1 MRRSRA
7 AFRGLTAALAL
18 FGVSLVPGR
27 ARAEILEEIVAKV
40 NNSMITRSQL
50 QERLAGYEEQLKSK
64 YSGDELNA
72 QTEAAADGLLRN
84 MITETLLVQ
93 RAEVLLDLDKVRKNL
108 LDDFKKQ
115 QKIQSDEELDQLLK
129 EQNMTRQELL
139 DTLMRLSIPHEIINY
154 EVRRKISVSDKEIQ
168 TYYDQHRQDFVR
180 PERVVFRE
188 IVLLYE
194 EATKNEVRARAEAV
208 RRELNAG
215 KDFGELAAEVS
226 EVSSKE
232 RGGLVGPFTKG
243 ELQPA
248 IEAQVFAL
256 KPGELAGP
264 IETTRAFHIIRL
276 ETKEA
281 EQVTPLPDAKDQIT
295 EKIRD
300 SLFKQKLEV
309 YLEGLWKENYI
320 YVYPKYGSSEW
331 KPITNIDGAPTEGP

>member
-1 MRRSRA
+1 MRNGRETLR
-7 AFRGLTAALAL
+7 ALAAAVAL
-18 FGVSLVPGR
+18 LGMSLVPR
-27 ARAEILEEIVAKV
+27 PARGEILEEIVAKV

-50 QERLAGYEEQLKSK
+50 QERLAVYEQQLRTK
-64 YSGDELNA
+64 YTGDELNA
-72 QTEAAADGLLRN
+72 KTEAAVDGLLRN

-168 TYYDQHRQDFVR
+168 AYYDEHRQEFVK
-180 PERVVFRE
+180 PARVVFRE

-194 EATKNEVRARAEAV
+194 EANKEEVSARAQAV
-208 RRELNAG
+208 RRELDAG

-232 RGGLVGPFTKG
+232 RGGLVGPYTKG
-243 ELQPA
+243 ELNPA
-248 IEAQVFAL
+248 IESQVFAL

-264 IETTRAFHIIRL
+264 IETARAFHIIRL
-276 ETKEA
+276 ETKEG
-281 EQVTPLPDAKDQIT
+281 EQVTPLPDAKDMIT
-295 EKIRD
+295 DKIRD
-300 SLFKQKLEV
+300 SRFKQALAV
-309 YLEGLWKENYI
+309 YLENLWKENYI

-331 KPITNIDGAPTEGP
+331 KPMDAIDAGPEEGP

>member
-1 MRRSRA
+1 MKLRRA
-7 AFRGLTAALAL
+7 ATRMLAAVTLLGA
-18 FGVSLVPGR
+18 SLVPGLL
-27 ARAEILEEIVAKV
+27 RAEILEEIVAKV

-50 QERLAGYEEQLKSK
+50 QERLAIYEQQLKAK

-72 QTEAAADGLLRN
+72 KAEAAADGLLRN

-139 DTLMRLSIPHEIINY
+139 DTLMRMSIPHEIINY

-168 TYYDQHRQDFVR
+168 AYYDEHRQDFVK

-188 IVLLYE
+188 IVFLYE
-194 EATKNEVRARAEAV
+194 EANRDEVRARAEST
-208 RRELNAG
+208 RRELDAG
-215 KDFGELAAEVS
+215 KDFGELAGEVS

-243 ELQPA
+243 ELRPE
-248 IEAQVFAL
+248 IESQVFAL

-264 IETTRAFHIIRL
+264 IDTGRAFHIIRL
-276 ETKEA
+276 ETKEG
-281 EQVTPLPDAKDQIT
+281 EQVTPLPDAKDMIT
-295 EKIRD
+295 DKIRD
-300 SLFKQKLEV
+300 SRFKQALAT
-309 YLEGLWKENYI
+309 YLETLWKENYI

-331 KPITNIDGAPTEGP
+331 KPMDAVDVAPGEGP